1 MQCVGSEAASH
12 AFVHDNDTGTG
23 ADLPTTG
30 VIYPINR
37 FLIHQEES
45 VTISLHTCLQAIG
58 SSYGPIAAAR
68 SAAHK
73 KDALPAL
80 RSDDKAGLHYLR
92 KNEDRHCLRL
102 TCGSCRILCHKL
114 LQRATGFADE
124 LVGDCCLTAK

>member
-1 MQCVGSEAASH
+1 MQCVGSEAAGH

-23 ADLPTTG
+23 ADLPTAG

-58 SSYGPIAAAR
+58 GSYGQIAAAR

-80 RSDDKAGLHYLR
+80 RTDDKAGLHYLR

-102 TCGSCRILCHKL
+102 TCGSCRLLCHERL
-114 LQRATGFADE
+114 LPAAGLAAS
-124 LVGDCCLTAK
+124 VV